1 VKKLRILK
9 NIAFLILRLSDNPS
23 ALLEFRY
30 CRDVHVMTVFLSSAK
45 GLQKLNGDCAG
56 VIPDFHVCLLFA
68 APAVVYG
75 VRKILSV

>member
-1 VKKLRILK
+1 MNFAIAVMLRDDGL
-9 NIAFLILRLSDNPS
+9 LS
-23 ALLEFRY
+23 L
-30 CRDVHVMTVFLSSAK
+30 AK

-68 APAVVYG
+68 AAVVYG